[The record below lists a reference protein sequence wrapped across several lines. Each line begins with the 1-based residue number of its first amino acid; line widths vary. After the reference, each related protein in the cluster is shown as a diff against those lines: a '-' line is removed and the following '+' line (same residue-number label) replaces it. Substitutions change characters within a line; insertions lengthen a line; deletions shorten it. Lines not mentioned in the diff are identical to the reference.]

1 MRIVSLVPSLTELLF
16 DLGLDEEVVGITK
29 FCIHPET
36 WFRLKKRVGG
46 TKQLHLDTIRLLLP
60 DLIIANKEE
69 NTREQIEAL
78 QNEHKVLLTD
88 IHTLSQSLDAI
99 QAIGIA
105 VNRQNAAD
113 ELCARISKAIQ
124 TCAHQRSQQKVL
136 YIIWNAPIMAAGN
149 DTFIHAMLE
158 AAGWQNIIDTSRY
171 PVLEESQIYELQ
183 PDLIFLSSEPF
194 PFAEKHQQAWQEKFP
209 KSRVVLVD
217 GEFFSWYGSRML
229 QAFPYFSRLHAS
241 LT

>member
-29 FCIHPET
+29 FCIHPEP
-36 WFRLKKRVGG
+36 WFRTKKRVGG
-46 TKQLHLDTIRLLLP
+46 TKQLHLDIIQNLSP

-78 QNEHKVLLTD
+78 QNEYKVLLTD
-88 IHTLSQSLDAI
+88 IHTLPQSLEAI
-99 QAIGIA
+99 QDIGLA
-105 VNRQNAAD
+105 VNRLNAAD
-113 ELCARISKAIQ
+113 ELCVRINKAIQ
-124 TCAHQRSQQKVL
+124 TCANQSSYQKVL
-136 YIIWNAPIMAAGN
+136 YIIWNDPIMAAGN
-149 DTFIHAMLE
+149 DTFIHAMLD
-158 AAGWQNIIDTSRY
+158 AAGWQNIINSSRY
-171 PVLEESQIYELQ
+171 PVLEETHIHELQ

-209 KSRVVLVD
+209 KSKVVLVD

>member
-16 DLGLDEEVVGITK
+16 DLGLDDEVVGITK
-29 FCIHPET
+29 FCIHPEP
-36 WFRLKKRVGG
+36 WFRTKKRVGG
-46 TKQLHLDTIRLLLP
+46 TKQLHLDIIKNLSP

-78 QNEHKVLLTD
+78 QNEYKVLLTD
-88 IHTLSQSLDAI
+88 IHTLPQSLEAI
-99 QAIGIA
+99 QDIGLA

-113 ELCARISKAIQ
+113 ELCVRINKAIQ
-124 TCAHQRSQQKVL
+124 TCANQSSHQKVL
-136 YIIWNAPIMAAGN
+136 YIIWNDPIMAAGN

-158 AAGWQNIIDTSRY
+158 AAGWQNIINTSRY
-171 PVLEESQIYELQ
+171 PVLEESYIHELQ

-209 KSRVVLVD
+209 TSKVVLLD